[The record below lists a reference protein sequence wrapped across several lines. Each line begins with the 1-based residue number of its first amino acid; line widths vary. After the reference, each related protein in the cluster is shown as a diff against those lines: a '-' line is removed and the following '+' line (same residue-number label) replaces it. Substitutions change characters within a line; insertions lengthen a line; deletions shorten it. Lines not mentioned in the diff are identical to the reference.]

1 MLRCARLVSLLLLL
15 AVLMALWNSAA
26 AFVYASTVQTLT
38 VQVANAASALS
49 FVLKQNGGIGINSH
63 LYLPNLRQAE

>member
-1 MLRCARLVSLLLLL
+1 
-15 AVLMALWNSAA
+15 MALWNSAA